1 MSKEQLVLVE
11 HKEVVTHITLNRPE
25 KRNALC
31 LSLLEQLC
39 KAIHDTAKMPSQR
52 VIVLSANG
60 PVFCAG
66 MDLKEASQHEN
77 INPLAN
83 LIAKALASLYSSP
96 LVTIAAVNGAAV
108 AGGAG
113 LMSAC
118 DLVVAASDAKIGYPE
133 IKHGLVAAQVSTL
146 LVRQVPW
153 RTVRELLLLGE
164 LIDTKRA
171 LEIGLINRIVP
182 SKELLKTAFELAAE
196 AAKHAPEATAE
207 TKRLLSALEPHS
219 FNDDLRLAIGIHRK
233 ARRSHA
239 AKEGIELFLEKKANP
254 KKLA

>member
-1 MSKEQLVLVE
+1 MSKEHLVLVE
-11 HKEVVTHITLNRPE
+11 HKGVITHITLNRPE
-25 KRNALC
+25 KRNALNIA
-31 LSLLEQLC
+31 LLEQLC
-39 KAIHDTAKMPSQR
+39 KSIHETTRMVNQRAI
-52 VIVLSANG
+52 VISGNG

-66 MDLKEASQHEN
+66 MDLKEASHHEN

-96 LVTIAAVNGAAV
+96 LITIAAVNGAAI

-118 DLVVAASDAKIGYPE
+118 DLVLAASDAKIGYPE
-133 IKHGLVAAQVSTL
+133 IRHGLVAAQVSTL
-146 LVRQVPW
+146 LVRQVSW

-164 LIDTKRA
+164 LIDSKRA

-182 SKELLKTAFELAAE
+182 SKELLKTAFELATE

-219 FNDDLRLAIGIHRK
+219 INDDLRVAIGIHRK

-239 AKEGIELFLEKKANP
+239 AKVGIQSFLEKKGMA
-254 KKLA
+254 